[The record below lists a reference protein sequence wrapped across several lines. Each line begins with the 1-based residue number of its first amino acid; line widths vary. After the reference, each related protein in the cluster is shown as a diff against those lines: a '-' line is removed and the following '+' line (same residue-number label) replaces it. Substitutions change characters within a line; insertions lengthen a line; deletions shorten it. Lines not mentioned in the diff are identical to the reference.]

1 MKIHIVKQGDTLYAL
16 SQKYGVPLEKIIEAN
31 PQLSNPDVLSVGE
44 KVKIPSSGPS
54 PVPGNSDLYYK
65 HTVKQGDTL
74 WKLSKAWGVPL
85 KDVVDANPQLKNPN
99 ALLIGE
105 VVNIPKKETVSPLP
119 NGNIAPIQ
127 NENVTPVPAA
137 NAVSEKTQVGG
148 KTYTGP
154 KEQPAPPVAPLA
166 ESVPAPVPAPAPTP
180 APVPI
185 AKPNP
190 NPNPNLSPASN
201 INPNPAPVPVNEP
214 VPNAVSPIAEVVP
227 VKETIHTESQSLFVQ
242 ISVPAQEAIS
252 HHEPPKSEYKP
263 VAPVFEE
270 KKSPCDHSA
279 GYPGLTETSP
289 FHGTTA
295 PNVNLSPQNNYVQ
308 PSYVQPW
315 YAPDCPPFYY
325 YPEWVSPVTE
335 NQSPWHTN
343 VSPVTENQSPWHTN
357 VSPVAENQS
366 PWHTNVSPVA
376 ENQSP
381 WHTNVSPATENQSPW
396 HTNVSP
402 VAENQSPWHTNV
414 SPAAENQSPWH
425 TNVSPAAENQSPWHT
440 NVSPVAENQSP
451 WHTNVS
457 PAVENQSPWHNSVNA
472 APNDSFVSGIQ
483 PNNQFPGA
491 VSPQYSVHPQNLPW
505 PPCGCGG
512 EHPYQPFTYEAPI
525 YNSFPTY
532 GHHPGVVSPYETGA
546 PFSPNQGIV
555 PNAPLGAFGGG
566 GPALSN
572 IPPNPQYPGIGD
584 YAHHSR
590 VPEIQE
596 PEVIIQ
602 ESQPIAATT
611 TEVPSKRVV
620 EQKESKKVEVASK
633 AKTSGQSKSGKSSG
647 KSQRSSKS
655 NRNDSAKKRRNPWI
669 SN

>member
-105 VVNIPKKETVSPLP
+105 VVNIPKKGTVSPLP
-119 NGNIAPIQ
+119 NGNVAPIENQ
-127 NENVTPVPAA
+127 NVTPVPAA

-166 ESVPAPVPAPAPTP
+166 ESVPVPVPAPTPTPAP

-185 AKPNP
+185 AKPNLNP
-190 NPNPNLSPASN
+190 NPNPNLSPATN
-201 INPNPAPVPVNEP
+201 INSNLAPVHVNEP
-214 VPNAVSPIAEVVP
+214 VPI
-227 VKETIHTESQSLFVQ
+227 KETIHTESQSLFVQ

-263 VAPVFEE
+263 VAPIFEE
-270 KKSPCDHSA
+270 KKSPCDHNA

-295 PNVNLSPQNNYVQ
+295 PNQNLSPQTNYVQ
-308 PSYVQPW
+308 QSYAQPW

-325 YPEWVSPVTE
+325 YPEWVSPVSE

-343 VSPVTENQSPWHTN
+343 VSPAYENQSPWNTN

-381 WHTNVSPATENQSPW
+381 WHTNVSPI
-396 HTNVSP
+396 
-402 VAENQSPWHTNV
+402 AENQSPWNTNV
-414 SPAAENQSPWH
+414 SP
-425 TNVSPAAENQSPWHT
+425 VAENQSPWHT

-457 PAVENQSPWHNSVNA
+457 PVAENQSPWHNSVNA

-491 VSPQYSVHPQNLPW
+491 VSPQYSVYPQSLPW

-512 EHPYQPFTYEAPI
+512 EPAFHPYQPYSYEAPV
-525 YNSFPTY
+525 YNSFPPH
-532 GHHPGVVSPYETGA
+532 GHHPGVVSPYGVGG

-555 PNAPLGAFGGG
+555 PNAPLGAFGGE
-566 GPALSN
+566 GPVLSN
-572 IPPNPQYPGIGD
+572 IPPNPQYPGVGD

-596 PEVIIQ
+596 PEVFIQ
-602 ESQPIAATT
+602 ESQPVAATA
-611 TEVPSKRVV
+611 TEAPSERVI
-620 EQKESKKVEVASK
+620 EQKGSKKAAVASK
-633 AKTSGQSKSGKSSG
+633 AKTSGQSKSGKLSG

-655 NRNDSAKKRRNPWI
+655 SRNDSTKKRRNPWI